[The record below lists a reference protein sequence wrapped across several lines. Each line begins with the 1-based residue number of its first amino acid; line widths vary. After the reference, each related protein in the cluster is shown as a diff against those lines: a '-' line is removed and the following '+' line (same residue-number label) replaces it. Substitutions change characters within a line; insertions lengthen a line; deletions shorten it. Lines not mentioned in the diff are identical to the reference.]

1 MHQTKI
7 EVDFKAQETN
17 GTYMTGNWERTRTGT
32 YFSKIAFLRKN
43 QCPLVFPIL

>member
-17 GTYMTGNWERTRTGT
+17 GTYMTGNWERTGT